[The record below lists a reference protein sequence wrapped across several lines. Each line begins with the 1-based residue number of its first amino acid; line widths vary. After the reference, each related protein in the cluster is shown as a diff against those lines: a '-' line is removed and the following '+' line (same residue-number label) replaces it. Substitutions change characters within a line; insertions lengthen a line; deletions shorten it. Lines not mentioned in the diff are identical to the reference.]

1 MTDRLATVEVDDR
14 PSEDATQAEP
24 SPAQRGGTM
33 KFQYATGSRPL
44 EGYTI
49 KRGIGRGG
57 FGEVYFATSEAGKE
71 VALKH
76 IERNLEVE
84 LRGVKQCLNLKHPN
98 LIDLYDIRNDDQ
110 GEAWVVMEYVAGYS
124 LKDALDR
131 NPNGL
136 PREEVDQWFRGIASG
151 VQYLHDH
158 GIVHRD
164 LKPGNIF
171 DDGGIVKIGDYGLS
185 KFISCSRRSGQTES
199 VGTFHYMAPEIGK
212 GVYGKEI
219 DTYALGIILYEV
231 LTGRVPFEG
240 ESSQEI
246 IMKHLTA
253 DPDLSAVP
261 APYRN
266 IIQKAMQKDPEQRFR
281 SVTEMVAILD
291 GAASGKSPALPPAA
305 GGAPPVRVQQQ
316 FPAEPDRIASPPEE
330 PFYIGDEM
338 EGISFG
344 PVKEVPAKQAPKSR
358 PPVPGS
364 FAALGAAPR
373 TEEPIAASAKKAWGG
388 FANWWNHGAG
398 GTPLKVAILIAAATA
413 AIFAGPY
420 LLPVIVALALVYLVY
435 LGIWLLVQASSAPSA
450 EQVAEQQTR
459 GRRALPRHITWEQE
473 YRGALRMKTVGDR
486 VGELAG
492 SMLVASF
499 VSSIVTALAV
509 MLGGETID
517 NGGHSFSGAAW
528 LWMATT
534 LGSWLLL
541 AAGKLWEP
549 RQGEGVKRRFVQ
561 LVIGL
566 AFGGILLAG
575 QQYLISNIA
584 PDWQAA
590 AFPLYFAAVFAT
602 LGWWKQTD
610 PLRTS
615 RLRILAVLTA
625 LIASGLWL
633 APGIGLK
640 LVGEPFDGGR
650 FPWPL
655 VVPALVSV
663 VVQLSAPWMSPQER
677 AEIRQRVLQGGRV

>member
-1 MTDRLATVEVDDR
+1 
-14 PSEDATQAEP
+14 
-24 SPAQRGGTM
+24 M
-33 KFQYATGSRPL
+33 KFQYATGSSPL

-57 FGEVYFATSEAGKE
+57 FGEVYFATSDAGKE
-71 VALKH
+71 LALKH
-76 IERNLEVE
+76 IERNMEVE

-131 NPNGL
+131 NPSGL
-136 PREEVDQWFRGIASG
+136 PHEEVDQWFRGIAAG

-212 GVYGKEI
+212 GIYGKEI
-219 DTYALGIILYEV
+219 DTYALGIVLYEM

-253 DPDLSAVP
+253 DPDLSQVP
-261 APYRN
+261 QPYRS

-281 SVTEMVAILD
+281 TVSEMVAMLE
-291 GAASGKSPALPPAA
+291 GAKAGKPIAGPQASHLA
-305 GGAPPVRVQQQ
+305 GVAPPVRIAP
-316 FPAEPDRIASPPEE
+316 PASNPAPRPEE

-344 PVKEVPAKQAPKSR
+344 PVKEVPPKGKAKTQRA
-358 PPVPGS
+358 VPGS
-364 FAALGAAPR
+364 FAALSAAPR
-373 TEEPIAASAKKAWGG
+373 AEEPIAASAKKAVGS
-388 FANWWNHGAG
+388 FANWWTHGPG
-398 GTPLKVAILIAAATA
+398 GTPLKIALLIGAAFT

-420 LLPVIVALALVYLVY
+420 LLPIVAVLAAVYVVY
-435 LGIWLLVQASSAPSA
+435 LGIWLLAQASGTKTG
-450 EQVAEQQTR
+450 EQAANQPR
-459 GRRALPRHITWEQE
+459 GRSAIPRHVSWENE
-473 YRGALRMKTVGDR
+473 YRGVMRMKTAGDR

-492 SMLVASF
+492 SMLAAAFISG
-499 VSSIVTALAV
+499 IVTVLAV
-509 MLGGETID
+509 MLGQEAID
-517 NGGHSFSGAAW
+517 NGGHPLSGAAW
-528 LWMATT
+528 LWSATT
-534 LGSWLLL
+534 LGSWLVL

-549 RQGEGVKRRFVQ
+549 RQGEMVKRRFVQ
-561 LVIGL
+561 LVMGL
-566 AFGGILLAG
+566 ALGSVLFLS
-575 QQYLISNIA
+575 QQYLLSNVA
-584 PDWQAA
+584 PDWRATA
-590 AFPLYFAAVFAT
+590 YPAYFAAVFAT
-602 LGWWKQTD
+602 IGWWKQTD
-610 PLRTS
+610 PLRES
-615 RLRILAVLTA
+615 RLRIFAV
-625 LIASGLWL
+625 IAAAIVAGLWL
-633 APGIGLK
+633 LPGVGLE
-640 LVGEPFDGGR
+640 LMDEPFDAGR
-650 FPWPL
+650 FPWPF
-655 VVPALVSV
+655 VVPAMISL

-677 AEIRQRVLQGGRV
+677 ADIRQRVLQGGRV

>member
-1 MTDRLATVEVDDR
+1 
-14 PSEDATQAEP
+14 
-24 SPAQRGGTM
+24 M

-57 FGEVYFATSEAGKE
+57 FGEVYFATSDAGKE

-76 IERNLEVE
+76 VERNLEVE
-84 LRGVKQCLNLKHPN
+84 LRGVKQCLNLKHAN
-98 LIDLYDIRNDDQ
+98 LIDLYDIRNDDL

-136 PREEVDQWFRGIASG
+136 PREEVDHWFRGIAAG

-212 GVYGKEI
+212 GIYGKEI
-219 DTYALGIILYEV
+219 DTYALGIVLYEM

-253 DPDLSAVP
+253 DPDLSEVP
-261 APYRN
+261 PPYRSL
-266 IIQKAMQKDPEQRFR
+266 IQKAMQKDPELRFR
-281 SVTEMVAILD
+281 TVAEMVAMLD
-291 GAASGKSPALPPAA
+291 GAPSANASLPQPAPFGA
-305 GGAPPVRVQQQ
+305 APPVRLQ
-316 FPAEPDRIASPPEE
+316 PPKVEE
-330 PFYIGDEM
+330 PLYIGDEM

-344 PVKEVPAKQAPKSR
+344 PVKELPQQGKNVSNKRAPVS
-358 PPVPGS
+358 GS
-364 FAALGAAPR
+364 FAALRPLPR
-373 TEEPIAASAKKAWGG
+373 AEEPIAASAKKAWGG
-388 FANWWNHGAG
+388 FASWWNHGPG
-398 GTPLKVAILIAAATA
+398 GTPLKVAILLAAAAA

-420 LLPVIVALALVYLVY
+420 LLPVVITLALIYIVY
-435 LGIWLLVQASSAPSA
+435 LGIWLLVQASNGT
-450 EQVAEQQTR
+450 QTEPTADQPR
-459 GRRALPRHITWEQE
+459 SRRALPRHITWEQE
-473 YRGALRMKTVGDR
+473 YRGVLRMKTVGDR

-492 SMLVASF
+492 SMLLAAF
-499 VSSIVTALAV
+499 IGGIATALAV

-517 NGGHSFSGAAW
+517 NGGHPLSGAAW
-528 LWMATT
+528 LWLATT
-534 LGSWLLL
+534 LGSWLVL

-549 RQGEGVKRRFVQ
+549 RQGENVKRRFVQ

-566 AFGGILLAG
+566 AFGGILLVS
-575 QQYLISNIA
+575 QQFLLSNVA
-584 PDWQAA
+584 PDWRAA
-590 AFPLYFAAVFAT
+590 AFPAYFAAVFAT
-602 LGWWKQTD
+602 IGWWKLTD

-615 RLRILAVLTA
+615 RLRIMAVLAA
-625 LIASGLWL
+625 LLVGGLWL
-633 APGIGLK
+633 LPGMGLE

-650 FPWPL
+650 FPWPF
-655 VVPALVSV
+655 VVPALVAV

-677 AEIRQRVLQGGRV
+677 AEIRQKVLQGGRV

>member
-1 MTDRLATVEVDDR
+1 
-14 PSEDATQAEP
+14 
-24 SPAQRGGTM
+24 M
-33 KFQYATGSRPL
+33 KFQYATGSCPL
-44 EGYTI
+44 DGYTI

-76 IERNLEVE
+76 VERNLEVE
-84 LRGVKQCLNLKHPN
+84 LRGVKQCLNLKHAN

-136 PREEVDQWFRGIASG
+136 LREEVDQWFRGIAAG

-171 DDGGIVKIGDYGLS
+171 DDGGVVKIGDYGLS

-212 GVYGKEI
+212 GIYGKEI
-219 DTYALGIILYEV
+219 DTYALGIVLYEM

-253 DPDLSAVP
+253 DPDLSAVGQ
-261 APYRN
+261 PYRN

-281 SVTEMVAILD
+281 TVTEMVAMLD
-291 GAASGKSPALPPAA
+291 GARSAGPPAGPQPSQLA
-305 GGAPPVRVQQQ
+305 GAAPPVRIA
-316 FPAEPDRIASPPEE
+316 PPSPDFLVPRTEE

-344 PVKEVPAKQAPKSR
+344 PVKESSPKEKAKAR
-358 PPVPGS
+358 GTVPGS

-373 TEEPIAASAKKAWGG
+373 TEEPIAASAKKAFGG

-398 GTPLKVAILIAAATA
+398 GTPLKVLILISAAVA

-420 LLPVIVALALVYLVY
+420 LLPIIAALALIYVVY
-435 LGIWLLVQASSAPSA
+435 LGIWLLVQASGSRTADQIA
-450 EQVAEQQTR
+450 DQQPR
-459 GRRALPRHITWEQE
+459 GRRALPRQITWEQE
-473 YRGALRMKTVGDR
+473 YRSVMRMKTVGDR
-486 VGELAG
+486 IGELAG
-492 SMLVASF
+492 SMLVAAF
-499 VSSIVTALAV
+499 VSGIVTALAI
-509 MLGGETID
+509 MLGQGMID
-517 NGGHSFSGAAW
+517 NGGHPLSDTAW
-528 LWMATT
+528 LWLATT
-534 LGSWLLL
+534 LGSWLVL
-541 AAGKLWEP
+541 AAGKAWEP
-549 RQGEGVKRRFVQ
+549 RQGESVKRRFVQ
-561 LVIGL
+561 LVMGL
-566 AFGGILLAG
+566 AFGGILLLS
-575 QQYLISNIA
+575 QQYLLSDVA
-584 PDWQAA
+584 PDWQMV
-590 AFPLYFAAVFAT
+590 AFPAYFAAVFAT
-602 LGWWKQTD
+602 VGWWKQTD

-615 RLRILAVLTA
+615 RLRIFAVIAA
-625 LIASGLWL
+625 LIVAGLWL
-633 APGIGLK
+633 LPGIGLE
-640 LVGEPFDGGR
+640 LVGEPFDHGR
-650 FPWPL
+650 FPWPF

-677 AEIRQRVLQGGRV
+677 ADIRQKVLQGGRV

>member
-1 MTDRLATVEVDDR
+1 MSEPLATVDLIDR
-14 PSEDATQAEP
+14 PCEDATQADP
-24 SPAQRGGTM
+24 FPAQRSGAM
-33 KFQYATGSRPL
+33 KFQYATGSCPL

-57 FGEVYFATSEAGKE
+57 FGEVYFATSDAGKE
-71 VALKH
+71 LALKH
-76 IERNLEVE
+76 IERNMEVE

-131 NPNGL
+131 NPSGL
-136 PREEVDQWFRGIASG
+136 PHEEVDQWFRGIAAG

-212 GVYGKEI
+212 GIYGKEI
-219 DTYALGIILYEV
+219 DTYALGIVLYEM

-253 DPDLSAVP
+253 DPDLSQVP
-261 APYRN
+261 QPYRN
-266 IIQKAMQKDPEQRFR
+266 IIQKAMQKDPEHRFR
-281 SVTEMVAILD
+281 TVSEMVAMLEGVKAPRQI
-291 GAASGKSPALPPAA
+291 AAPQTSQLAGVTPPVLVARPPAA
-305 GGAPPVRVQQQ
+305 DAAQR
-316 FPAEPDRIASPPEE
+316 SEE

-344 PVKEVPAKQAPKSR
+344 PVKELPKKKYANKTSAAA
-358 PPVPGS
+358 GS
-364 FAALGAAPR
+364 FAALPAAPR
-373 TEEPIAASAKKAWGG
+373 AEEPIAASAKKAVGS
-388 FANWWNHGAG
+388 FAKWWTHGPG
-398 GTPLKVAILIAAATA
+398 GTPLKISLLIGAAFT

-420 LLPVIVALALVYLVY
+420 LLPILAALAAVYVVY
-435 LGIWLLVQASSAPSA
+435 LGIWLLVQASSKTSEP
-450 EQVAEQQTR
+450 VATHTR
-459 GRRALPRHITWEQE
+459 GRGAIPRHVSWENE
-473 YRGALRMKTVGDR
+473 YRGVMRMKTAADR

-492 SMLVASF
+492 SMLAAAFISG
-499 VSSIVTALAV
+499 IVTALAV
-509 MLGGETID
+509 MLGQEAID
-517 NGGHSFSGAAW
+517 NGGHPASGAAW
-528 LWMATT
+528 LWVSTT
-534 LGSWLLL
+534 LGSWLVL

-549 RQGEGVKRRFVQ
+549 RQGENVKRRFVQ
-561 LVIGL
+561 LVMGL
-566 AFGGILLAG
+566 AFGSLLFVA
-575 QQYLISNIA
+575 QQYLLSNVA
-584 PDWQAA
+584 PDWRATA
-590 AFPLYFAAVFAT
+590 YPAYFAAVFAT
-602 LGWWKQTD
+602 IAWWKQTD
-610 PLRTS
+610 PLRES
-615 RLRILAVLTA
+615 RLRILSVIAAVIVA
-625 LIASGLWL
+625 GMWL
-633 APGIGLK
+633 LPGVGLK
-640 LVGEPFDGGR
+640 LMDEPFDAGQ
-650 FPWPL
+650 FPWPFI
-655 VVPALVSV
+655 VPAMVSL

>member
-1 MTDRLATVEVDDR
+1 M
-14 PSEDATQAEP
+14 
-24 SPAQRGGTM
+24 
-33 KFQYATGSRPL
+33 
-44 EGYTI
+44 
-49 KRGIGRGG
+49 
-57 FGEVYFATSEAGKE
+57 
-71 VALKH
+71 
-76 IERNLEVE
+76 
-84 LRGVKQCLNLKHPN
+84 LNRH
-98 LIDLYDIRNDDQ
+98 
-110 GEAWVVMEYVAGYS
+110 A
-124 LKDALDR
+124 
-131 NPNGL
+131 NGL
-136 PREEVDQWFRGIASG
+136 PLELAQQWFLALARAIN
-151 VQYLHDH
+151 YLHDH

-171 DDGGIVKIGDYGLS
+171 DDGGVVKIGDYGLS

-219 DTYALGIILYEV
+219 DTYALGIILYEM

-261 APYRN
+261 GPYRG

-281 SVTEMVAILD
+281 SVAEMVALLD
-291 GAASGKSPALPPAA
+291 GATSAQSPAPIPA
-305 GGAPPVRVQQQ
+305 GGTPPVRVQPP
-316 FPAEPDRIASPPEE
+316 PAEREPITPKPQE

-344 PVKEVPAKQAPKSR
+344 PVKEAPVKQPPKGR
-358 PPVPGS
+358 TLVPGS

-373 TEEPIAASAKKAWGG
+373 AEEPIAASAKKAWGT
-388 FANWWNHGAG
+388 FANWWNYGPG
-398 GTPLKVAILIAAATA
+398 GTPLKVALLIAAATA

-420 LLPVIVALALVYLVY
+420 LLPAIVALALVYIVY
-435 LGIWLLVQASSAPSA
+435 LGIWLLVQASSAAPA
-450 EQVAEQQTR
+450 TEQATDQQTR
-459 GRRALPRHITWEQE
+459 GRRALPRQITWEQE

-492 SMLVASF
+492 SMLVAAF
-499 VSSIVTALAV
+499 VSAIVTALAV
-509 MLGGETID
+509 MLGGETIN
-517 NGGHSFSGAAW
+517 NGGQPYSGAAW
-528 LWMATT
+528 LWLATT
-534 LGSWLLL
+534 LGSWLIV
-541 AAGKLWEP
+541 AAGKFWEP

-566 AFGGILLAG
+566 AFGGILLLG
-575 QQYLISNIA
+575 QQYLLSNVA
-584 PDWQAA
+584 PDWREA
-590 AFPLYFAAVFAT
+590 AFPLYFAAVFTT

-615 RLRILAVLTA
+615 RLRILAVLSA
-625 LIASGLWL
+625 LIVSGLWL
-633 APGIGLK
+633 APGIGMQ
-640 LVGEPFDGGR
+640 LVGEPFEGGR

>member
-1 MTDRLATVEVDDR
+1 
-14 PSEDATQAEP
+14 
-24 SPAQRGGTM
+24 M
-33 KFQYATGSRPL
+33 KFQYATGSSPL

-57 FGEVYFATSEAGKE
+57 FGEVYFATSDAGKE
-71 VALKH
+71 LALKH
-76 IERNLEVE
+76 IERNMEVE

-98 LIDLYDIRNDDQ
+98 LIDLYDIRNDDL
-110 GEAWVVMEYVAGYS
+110 GEAWVVMEYVSGYS
-124 LKDALDR
+124 LKDAIDR

-136 PREEVDQWFRGIASG
+136 PREEVDQWFRGIAAG

-212 GVYGKEI
+212 GIYGKEI
-219 DTYALGIILYEV
+219 DTYALGIVLYEM

-261 APYRN
+261 QPYKS
-266 IIQKAMQKDPEQRFR
+266 IIQKAMQKDPEHRFR
-281 SVTEMVAILD
+281 SVNEMVAMLD
-291 GAASGKSPALPPAA
+291 GAKSPAAKEVPPIPMPTVPQPTHLA
-305 GGAPPVRVQQQ
+305 GNSPPVRVAPSVS
-316 FPAEPDRIASPPEE
+316 PAPQPEE

-344 PVKEVPAKQAPKSR
+344 QVKELPKKDRVKAS
-358 PPVPGS
+358 PVTAGS
-364 FAALGAAPR
+364 FAALPAAPR
-373 TEEPIAASAKKAWGG
+373 AEEPIAASVRKACAS

-398 GTPLKVAILIAAATA
+398 GTPLKIALLIGAAFT

-420 LLPVIVALALVYLVY
+420 LLPILATLAAVYVVY
-435 LGIWLLVQASSAPSA
+435 LGIWLLAQASGTKTA
-450 EQVAEQQTR
+450 EPADEH
-459 GRRALPRHITWEQE
+459 GRRRGPLPRHITWDNE
-473 YRGALRMKTVGDR
+473 YRGVLKMKTAGDR

-492 SMLVASF
+492 SMLAAAFISA
-499 VSSIVTALAV
+499 IVTALAV
-509 MLGGETID
+509 ILGQEAID
-517 NGGHSFSGAAW
+517 NGGHPASGAAW
-528 LWMATT
+528 LWLATT
-534 LGSWLLL
+534 LGSWLVLT
-541 AAGKLWEP
+541 AGKLWEP
-549 RQGEGVKRRFVQ
+549 RQGEMVKRRFVQ
-561 LVIGL
+561 LVMGL
-566 AFGGILLAG
+566 ALGGVLFASQQFLL
-575 QQYLISNIA
+575 SDVA
-584 PDWQAA
+584 PDWKAT
-590 AFPLYFAAVFAT
+590 AFPAYFAAVFAT
-602 LGWWKQTD
+602 IGWWKQTD

-615 RLRILAVLTA
+615 RLRIFAIIAAVVVG
-625 LIASGLWL
+625 GLWL
-633 APGIGLK
+633 LPGVGLD
-640 LVGEPFDGGR
+640 LMSEPFDGRR
-650 FPWPL
+650 FPWPF
-655 VVPALVSV
+655 VVPAMISL